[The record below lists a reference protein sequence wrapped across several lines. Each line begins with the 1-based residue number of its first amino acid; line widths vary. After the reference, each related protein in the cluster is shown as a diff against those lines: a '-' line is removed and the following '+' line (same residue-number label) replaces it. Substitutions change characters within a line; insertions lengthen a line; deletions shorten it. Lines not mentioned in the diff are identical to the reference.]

1 MVTITEAGKKQL
13 EKLFKDKMSPILRIY
28 MTYG

>member
-1 MVTITEAGKKQL
+1 MVTITEAGRKQL
-13 EKLFKDKMSPILRIY
+13 NKLFKSKTNPTLRIY